1 MIGNYITV
9 NDSIGVNICGYE
21 TGLDNINMLN
31 TDIFDQN
38 FVEPSSNSSLCNI
51 ENSWHKKKT
60 LVGIMFV

>member
-21 TGLDNINMLN
+21 TGLDDINMLN

-38 FVEPSSNSSLCNI
+38 FVEPSSNFSLCNI
-51 ENSWHKKKT
+51 ENSA
-60 LVGIMFV
+60 